1 MAEGKDATKGTSLT
15 QRVLRGSVLNLFEHV
30 VRTAALLVVT
40 PIMIQGLGLE
50 SYAIWLLLT
59 AAISF
64 LTLLDGGITL
74 SGTRFLARALTKKDE
89 PEAWA
94 QTVGTLRWLYR
105 WIGTACLVLTLGLW
119 LAAPAIVK
127 NPAWADTGRVVIAI
141 LGVSMALRFFMR
153 LHLVILKA
161 YVRYDLIVVSSLIKT
176 AAQSALIICLI
187 QKGHGLVVLA
197 LVQIGTD
204 VLDQVIVVLFSRR
217 TVGQR
222 LATAVM
228 HRPMLPELL
237 KFSAMNLLNT
247 LGQHLRTRIDPF
259 VIKAFV
265 GLNMIPVYNRGLV
278 LLTMFSDVI
287 NAVVGGTLLA
297 GFSQVEG
304 RAGLEG
310 LRHKFMLSMRLSI
323 VLSFIGGAGL
333 FIFGPSFLIRWLGPD
348 FTQSGSVLQMLA
360 LPYTL
365 WLAQFPTNSLFL
377 SLNRHHLLTKLTF
390 VAGVFNLTLSVILAS
405 KIGFYGVVW
414 ATLIDMTLFYG
425 LLVPWLASRVLEIP
439 LMDYFKLLL
448 TPFVLLS
455 LPTFGFYSLI
465 QSHLKPEYLAIIWQS
480 AALCLLLGVCGMFLL
495 TGEER
500 TAIMSRLGVK
510 PKTR

>member
-1 MAEGKDATKGTSLT
+1 M
-15 QRVLRGSVLNLFEHV
+15 
-30 VRTAALLVVT
+30 LVVT
-40 PIMIQGLGLE
+40 PIMIRGLGME

-64 LTLLDGGITL
+64 LNLLDGGITL

-89 PEAWA
+89 PQAWA
-94 QTVGTLRWLYR
+94 QTAGTLRWLYR
-105 WIGTACLVLTLGLW
+105 WIGTACLVITLGLW

-127 NPAWADTGRVVIAI
+127 NPVWADTGRAVIAI
-141 LGVSMALRFFMR
+141 LGTSMALRFFMR

-161 YVRYDLIVVSSLIKT
+161 HVRYDLIVVSSLIKT
-176 AAQSALIICLI
+176 AVQSALIIWLI
-187 QKGHGLVVLA
+187 HQGYGLVVLA

-204 VLDQVIVVLFSRR
+204 VLDQMLVVLFSRK
-217 TVGQR
+217 TAGQR
-222 LATAVM
+222 LATAAM

-259 VIKAFV
+259 VIKACV

-304 RAGLEG
+304 REGVEG

-333 FIFGPSFLIRWLGPD
+333 FIFGPSFLVRWLGPD
-348 FTQSGSVLQMLA
+348 FTESGSVLQMLA

-414 ATLIDMTLFYG
+414 ATFIDMTLFYG

-439 LMDYFKLLL
+439 VIDYFKLLL
-448 TPFVLLS
+448 TPLLLLS
-455 LPTFGFYSLI
+455 LPAWAFAYLI
-465 QSHLKPEYLAIIWQS
+465 QSHLQPDYLTIIWQS
-480 AALCLLLGVCGMFLL
+480 AVLCLVLCACGLFLL
-495 TGEER
+495 KTEER
-500 TAIMSRLGVK
+500 RVILQRFGVR